1 MGGISNVLELRKIL
15 KPTTSPRRLNYLED
29 GAAAKKIFVYF
40 LYLLLYL
47 VNFKTK
53 KINMENLSENLIQ
66 SLAHLEMAKESVL
79 QCNKNYH
86 LRMANTLA
94 NGEPVDADEI
104 DLGILSIKLKTMSRN
119 SEELISQL
127 KIIVDKYDTQDDNV
141 LKILLNY
148 REELQE
154 LRKRK

>member
-1 MGGISNVLELRKIL
+1 
-15 KPTTSPRRLNYLED
+15 
-29 GAAAKKIFVYF
+29 
-40 LYLLLYL
+40 
-47 VNFKTK
+47 
-53 KINMENLSENLIQ
+53 
-66 SLAHLEMAKESVL
+66 
-79 QCNKNYH
+79 
-86 LRMANTLA
+86 
-94 NGEPVDADEI
+94 
-104 DLGILSIKLKTMSRN
+104 MSRN

>member
-1 MGGISNVLELRKIL
+1 M
-15 KPTTSPRRLNYLED
+15 
-29 GAAAKKIFVYF
+29 
-40 LYLLLYL
+40 
-47 VNFKTK
+47 
-53 KINMENLSENLIQ
+53 
-66 SLAHLEMAKESVL
+66 
-79 QCNKNYH
+79 
-86 LRMANTLA
+86 A

-154 LRKRK
+154 LRRRK

>member
-1 MGGISNVLELRKIL
+1 
-15 KPTTSPRRLNYLED
+15 
-29 GAAAKKIFVYF
+29 
-40 LYLLLYL
+40 
-47 VNFKTK
+47 
-53 KINMENLSENLIQ
+53 MENLSENLIQ

>member
-1 MGGISNVLELRKIL
+1 
-15 KPTTSPRRLNYLED
+15 
-29 GAAAKKIFVYF
+29 
-40 LYLLLYL
+40 
-47 VNFKTK
+47 
-53 KINMENLSENLIQ
+53 
-66 SLAHLEMAKESVL
+66 
-79 QCNKNYH
+79 
-86 LRMANTLA
+86 LA

-154 LRKRK
+154 LRRRK